1 MAIPY
6 VRFFFV
12 FWLILRAIFVWF
24 WNRVRTI
31 LCMTSSLIKINQK
44 EEHKRTYHSSIRAPD
59 PFFFDRNQYI
69 QQHRE
74 NWKEKIISLRFRLW
88 PFAGQSCCHDYIII
102 CYMLGRILTCLPF
115 CYIDMFSII
124 RTKMEMH
131 RLFETISNNCW
142 IKLSWYDQTCSTYIS
157 QITPKIKSAT
167 HHLSRDTHSN

>member
-1 MAIPY
+1 M
-6 VRFFFV
+6 
-12 FWLILRAIFVWF
+12 WF
-24 WNRVRTI
+24 CNRVRTI
-31 LCMTSSLIKINQK
+31 LCMTSSLIKINKK

-59 PFFFDRNQYI
+59 PFFLIAINIFNNIGTER
-69 QQHRE
+69 
-74 NWKEKIISLRFRLW
+74 KIIIKVQALTFCRPVVLSWLHYYLF
-88 PFAGQSCCHDYIII
+88 
-102 CYMLGRILTCLPF
+102 YMLGRILTCLPF